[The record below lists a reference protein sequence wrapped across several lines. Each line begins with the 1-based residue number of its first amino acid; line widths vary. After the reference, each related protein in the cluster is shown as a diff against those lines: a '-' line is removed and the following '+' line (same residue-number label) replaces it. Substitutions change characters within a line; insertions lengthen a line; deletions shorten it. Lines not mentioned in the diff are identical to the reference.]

1 MLVSYSLVSLAGE
14 GSRPLPIRKKRKN
27 YGSISSGSAGS
38 AASKKTLVAVS
49 AGSAASKKTLVAVSP
64 SGMTLAREIASNKFN
79 ELAYYSLRNS
89 IKQLRLYCMNK
100 GLIRVMY

>member
-49 AGSAASKKTLVAVSP
+49 P
-64 SGMTLAREIASNKFN
+64 SGMILAREIASNKFN
-79 ELAYYSLRNS
+79 KLAYYSLRNS
-89 IKQLRLYCMNK
+89 INQLRLYCMNK